1 MKTRSLL
8 GIGAL
13 TMAGLIS
20 AACGGGEEMDGT
32 GGAGTGGT
40 GTDSGGTATD
50 GGGGTSSGG
59 TSTGG
64 VGTGG
69 VGTGGIGTGGSTG
82 GSGTGGSTGGTS
94 GGTDGGAG
102 EGGMGGMGGGFGG
115 APCVSELPTMQV
127 QTRSDTAADWDDDD
141 FSDVTITLECPV
153 ALVSADWPHEAG
165 YEDDDPGE
173 ANFESTKF
181 NLEVINN
188 SNFDYTG
195 KQLNVN
201 IRLVDDG
208 RGPSAENGGY
218 DIYVGLTDFSDFTE
232 VATAYGEDWGEVL
245 DANDVAHVTFVVPDD
260 VAEFDPTNVY
270 KAFIRVHSKFWG
282 DGTDPVFDYDT
293 SVFEISEFSVT
304 DAP

>member
-8 GIGAL
+8 GVGTL
-13 TMAGLIS
+13 TLAGVIA
-20 AACGGGEEMDGT
+20 AACGGGNEMDGT
-32 GGAGTGGT
+32 GGASSDTGG
-40 GTDSGGTATD
+40 SSPD

-59 TSTGG
+59 TSTDGTETGGASTGG

-69 VGTGGIGTGGSTG
+69 VATGGASSGGAGTGGSTG
-82 GSGTGGSTGGTS
+82 GASGGS
-94 GGTDGGAG
+94 DGSAG
-102 EGGMGGMGGGFGG
+102 EGGLGGLGGFGG

-127 QTRSDTAADWDDDD
+127 QARSDTAADWDDND
-141 FSDVTITLECPV
+141 FDDVTITLECPV
-153 ALVSADWPHEAG
+153 ALVSAVWPHEAD
-165 YEDDDPGE
+165 YEDAEPGE
-173 ANFESTKF
+173 TNFERTGF

-195 KQLNVN
+195 KQINLS

-232 VATAYGEDWGEVL
+232 VATPFGVTSGQLFNPNEV
-245 DANDVAHVTFVVPDD
+245 AQVTFVVPDD

-270 KAFIRVHSKFWG
+270 KAFIRIHSKYWG

-293 SVFEISEFSVT
+293 SVYEITEFSVT